1 MVRRTAFGLSTAL
14 GLGLLIMLLLL
25 IGMPSVAAEP
35 EEVITILR
43 PAAGLSARRSRS
55 KVS

>member
-1 MVRRTAFGLSTAL
+1 MVRKTAFGLSTAL

-35 EEVITILR
+35 EEVITTSQPSVASLMS
-43 PAAGLSARRSRS
+43 P
-55 KVS
+55 VS